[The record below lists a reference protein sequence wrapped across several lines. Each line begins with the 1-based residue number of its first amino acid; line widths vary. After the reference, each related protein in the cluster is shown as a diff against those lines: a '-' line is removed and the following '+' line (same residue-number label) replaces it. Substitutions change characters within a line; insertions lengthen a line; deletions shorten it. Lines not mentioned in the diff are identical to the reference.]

1 MDGQVLLRFIV
12 FTSMFAVLALLE
24 LLLPDREA
32 VHGRKQRW
40 PGNLLII
47 LLGNVLLRIIGPLL
61 PSSAGLFI
69 EEQSW
74 GLASLAAIPF
84 WLKMIISVII
94 LDAWIYLQ
102 HVLFHRVKF
111 LRPFHRMHHSDTHID
126 FTTGFRMH
134 PVEILLSSLYKSA
147 LVIALGIPA
156 FGVFLFEVI
165 LNAASM
171 FSHGNFRIPPRLEA
185 WLRKFII
192 TPQMH
197 RTHHSLHADE
207 RNSNFGFF
215 LSVWDRIFSTYTHR
229 PRDGERRMKV
239 GMPGLIDARVNRIDR
254 MVAEPFLPYPRTE
267 GHGGVKTPQE
277 TELQQRKIH
286 NSSGVEDRDV

>member
-1 MDGQVLLRFIV
+1 
-12 FTSMFAVLALLE
+12 MFAALALLE
-24 LLLPDREA
+24 LALPDREA
-32 VHGRKQRW
+32 VDGRKQRW

-47 LLGNVLLRIIGPLL
+47 LMGNLLLRLIGPLL
-61 PSSAGLFI
+61 PYSAALFI
-69 EEQSW
+69 EGRSW
-74 GLASLAAIPF
+74 GFVSLGFMPF
-84 WLKMIISVII
+84 WVKVVISVLI

-134 PVEILLSSLYKSA
+134 PVEILLSALYKSF

-171 FSHGNFRIPPRLEA
+171 FSHGNFRISPGFEKQ
-185 WLRKFII
+185 LRKVII

-207 RNSNFGFF
+207 RNSNYGFF

-229 PRDGERRMKV
+229 PRDGQRWMKV
-239 GMPGLIDARVNRIDR
+239 GMPGLLTSRVNRIDR
-254 MVAEPFLPYPRTE
+254 MVIEPFLKYPRTE
-267 GHGGVKTPQE
+267 EGDGNFTRPDHVS
-277 TELQQRKIH
+277 R
-286 NSSGVEDRDV
+286 EDGSNV